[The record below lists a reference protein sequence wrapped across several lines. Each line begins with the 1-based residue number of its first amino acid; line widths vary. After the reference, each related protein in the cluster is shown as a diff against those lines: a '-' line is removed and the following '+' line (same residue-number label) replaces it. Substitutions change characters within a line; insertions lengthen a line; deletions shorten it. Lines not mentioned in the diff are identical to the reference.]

1 MPQRPRALVIG
12 AAPPYSG
19 RMNESEYQRRADDVF
34 KRVQDLFE
42 DVDPDLADAYS
53 AGDVVTVTFADR
65 SRCVINTQR
74 ATHQIWMAYSASA
87 WHFRHDPAA
96 DRWEDDK
103 GRGDELF
110 ATLAAIVREAAGVEL
125 PLARR

>member
-1 MPQRPRALVIG
+1 MHEPEYLQRVDAL
-12 AAPPYSG
+12 
-19 RMNESEYQRRADDVF
+19 F

-42 DVDPDLADAYS
+42 TVDPDDAEAFM
-53 AGDVVTVTFADR
+53 AGDVLTVTFADR

-74 ATHQIWMAYSASA
+74 PTRQVWMAYGARA
-87 WHFRHDPAA
+87 WHFRYDAAA

-110 ATLAAIVREAAGVEL
+110 ATLREIVRARSGVQL
-125 PLARR
+125 GA